1 MKMCML
7 LLASLFIVI
16 SPLNSDYTNMM
27 KWLTE
32 NKAVISPKLSLI
44 SENEYNRYIITTED
58 VKSEEQLVFIPS
70 NLFISINHDII
81 HPICKKVMGIGAH
94 NSFNC
99 LIYFLTIDK
108 TNEHSFWKYYY
119 SFLPIIQEENF
130 PYYYNENDRN
140 IICNTEAKKDIE
152 DIERKINEGY
162 QSIKNHLKKGI
173 SYEEY
178 KKNYIY
184 VLSRNFARNI
194 SILTINTLVP
204 YLDMFNHANE
214 NNCDYQFTK
223 DGVYLIALH
232 PIKAKEQLTV
242 SYGYNLSNV
251 RLLTVYGFTLQEGYR
266 MSIHFSF
273 RNNTYTISGF
283 VQQNQLYTTM
293 KRIQEDY
300 PGLSNNDVLYELK
313 ELFKERKSKYYK
325 MKTRNKDVMRIVD
338 EESFIIERYLEII
351 NEFL

>member
-108 TNEHSFWKYYY
+108 TNEHSFWKDYY
-119 SFLPIIQEENF
+119 SFLPIIIIITTQINCWPNDKISSLSLIF
-130 PYYYNENDRN
+130 PRN
-140 IICNTEAKKDIE
+140 IMHGVKIIDLNGKKL
-152 DIERKINEGY
+152 KI
-162 QSIKNHLKKGI
+162 
-173 SYEEY
+173 
-178 KKNYIY
+178 
-184 VLSRNFARNI
+184 
-194 SILTINTLVP
+194 T
-204 YLDMFNHANE
+204 
-214 NNCDYQFTK
+214 
-223 DGVYLIALH
+223 
-232 PIKAKEQLTV
+232 
-242 SYGYNLSNV
+242 
-251 RLLTVYGFTLQEGYR
+251 
-266 MSIHFSF
+266 
-273 RNNTYTISGF
+273 
-283 VQQNQLYTTM
+283 
-293 KRIQEDY
+293 
-300 PGLSNNDVLYELK
+300 
-313 ELFKERKSKYYK
+313 
-325 MKTRNKDVMRIVD
+325 
-338 EESFIIERYLEII
+338 
-351 NEFL
+351 

>member
-130 PYYYNENDRN
+130 PY
-140 IICNTEAKKDIE
+140 
-152 DIERKINEGY
+152 
-162 QSIKNHLKKGI
+162 
-173 SYEEY
+173 
-178 KKNYIY
+178 
-184 VLSRNFARNI
+184 
-194 SILTINTLVP
+194 
-204 YLDMFNHANE
+204 
-214 NNCDYQFTK
+214 
-223 DGVYLIALH
+223 
-232 PIKAKEQLTV
+232 
-242 SYGYNLSNV
+242 
-251 RLLTVYGFTLQEGYR
+251 
-266 MSIHFSF
+266 
-273 RNNTYTISGF
+273 
-283 VQQNQLYTTM
+283 
-293 KRIQEDY
+293 
-300 PGLSNNDVLYELK
+300 
-313 ELFKERKSKYYK
+313 
-325 MKTRNKDVMRIVD
+325 
-338 EESFIIERYLEII
+338 
-351 NEFL
+351 

>member
-1 MKMCML
+1 
-7 LLASLFIVI
+7 
-16 SPLNSDYTNMM
+16 
-27 KWLTE
+27 
-32 NKAVISPKLSLI
+32 
-44 SENEYNRYIITTED
+44 
-58 VKSEEQLVFIPS
+58 
-70 NLFISINHDII
+70 
-81 HPICKKVMGIGAH
+81 
-94 NSFNC
+94 
-99 LIYFLTIDK
+99 
-108 TNEHSFWKYYY
+108 
-119 SFLPIIQEENF
+119 
-130 PYYYNENDRN
+130 
-140 IICNTEAKKDIE
+140 
-152 DIERKINEGY
+152 
-162 QSIKNHLKKGI
+162 
-173 SYEEY
+173 
-178 KKNYIY
+178 
-184 VLSRNFARNI
+184 
-194 SILTINTLVP
+194 
-204 YLDMFNHANE
+204 MFNHANE